1 MNSVEKRIASL
12 IIKQHRGELTVEES
26 IELEQWAN
34 ESGSNRELLQQLTNE
49 ETLRRELIAFNEAEE
64 AKESIWKKIDE
75 ATTDT
80 TQIIPMPVH
89 HHHRYRYWAA
99 AVSVA
104 AVLTTVAYFWFQH
117 KPRSTAPVAQTTVN
131 DVLPGGNKAVL
142 KLSDGKTIVLDDAQN
157 GVLAQQG
164 SASIIKENDGELIY
178 KPFTID
184 QSPVT
189 YNTLATPAGGQFQ
202 LKLPDGTRVWLN
214 AASSITYP
222 TAFTGTE
229 RRVTITGEGYF
240 EVARDAR
247 KPFMVTIQS
256 GDKQPTEVEVLG
268 THFNINAYEDEA
280 LVKTSLL
287 EGKVKV
293 VSSYFNGKQTAILKP
308 GQQSQVDVEGKL
320 KLKEN
325 ADMEEVIAWKNGD
338 FIFQSADIGT
348 LMRQVTR
355 WYDIT
360 VSYPNGMPKDK
371 FSGKIGRNVN
381 LSQLL
386 EILKYSEVKFELKG
400 RTLVVHN

>member
-34 ESGSNRELLQQLTNE
+34 ESGANRELLQQLSND
-49 ETLRRELIAFNEAEE
+49 ETLRQELIAFNEAEE
-64 AKESIWKKIDE
+64 AKEAIWKKIDE

-89 HHHRYRYWAA
+89 HHSRYRYWAA

-104 AVLTTVAYFWFQH
+104 VVLTAVAYFWFQN

-142 KLSDGKTIVLDDAQN
+142 KLSDGKTIVLDNAQN
-157 GVLAQQG
+157 GVLARQG
-164 SASIIKENDGELIY
+164 SASIIKENDSELIY

-247 KPFMVTIQS
+247 KPFKVTIES

-268 THFNINAYEDEA
+268 THFNINAYDDEA

-287 EGKVKV
+287 EGQVKV
-293 VSSYFNGKQTAILKP
+293 VSSHFNGKQTAILKP

-348 LMRQVTR
+348 LMRQVAR